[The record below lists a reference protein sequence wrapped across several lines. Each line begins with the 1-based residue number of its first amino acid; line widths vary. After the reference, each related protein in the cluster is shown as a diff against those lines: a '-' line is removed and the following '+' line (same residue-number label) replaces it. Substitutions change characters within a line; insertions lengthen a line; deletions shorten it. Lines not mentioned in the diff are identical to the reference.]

1 MLVALVNHPRETQTL
16 NHLSSN
22 TLLISEEA
30 FRSFQTPAMD
40 SPSLSS
46 LLTHGTLWNRNIVG
60 QKQTIPLRRCGRVQ
74 AEMLD
79 CLVES

>member
-1 MLVALVNHPRETQTL
+1 MLDALVNHPRETQTL

-46 LLTHGTLWNRNIVG
+46 LSRGTLWNRSIVG
-60 QKQTIPLRRCGRVQ
+60 QKQTIPVSRCGRAQ
-74 AEMLD
+74 T
-79 CLVES
+79 